1 MSKVEKAR
9 TNEKINHSVCV
20 DVDDVLAQEEYRERF
35 PNGESGAPFVFI
47 CTNPQ
52 ELMIKFPMA
61 GKHKICKF
69 SFQQKSKFS

>member
-1 MSKVEKAR
+1 MANLRIKLRSFLPF
-9 TNEKINHSVCV
+9 SL
-20 DVDDVLAQEEYRERF
+20 DVDDVMAQEEYREKF

-61 GKHKICKF
+61 GKHKICKSIIQF
-69 SFQQKSKFS
+69 